1 LLFDNLD
8 QASPKTIPSIDR
20 LMTSATAVALAA
32 TEPTTPAQRR
42 KLKPFFTRCVVKELR
57 PLDHAAAR
65 QLLWTTLD
73 RQHLERPSA
82 TEKRILRAAA
92 GNPGN
97 LIKLAHRVQRGD
109 TKELREIYTPVKRI
123 NVGWILVLII
133 IAAAMVSRRVVDS
146 YIALGILTMLTLGLR
161 PFMYKLF
168 YSSDD

>member
-1 LLFDNLD
+1 MPPSAVSTSISANPT
-8 QASPKTIPSIDR
+8 APSPPKKAPISDLAEVAALTI
-20 LMTSATAVALAA
+20 A
-32 TEPTTPAQRR
+32 TTP
-42 KLKPFFTRCVVKELR
+42 T
-57 PLDHAAAR
+57 
-65 QLLWTTLD
+65 LLWTTLD
-73 RQHLERPSA
+73 RQQVERPSA

-97 LIKLAHRVQRGD
+97 LVKLAHRVQRGD